1 MSTGKQSTSEIFAL
15 EALTWLVGREDLL
28 SIFLGSSGLSRDD
41 LRDRAGDAELL
52 GAVLDFLLMDDDWI
66 RAFCDDKGHDY
77 AAVMAARAALPGG
90 GDMHWT

>member
-1 MSTGKQSTSEIFAL
+1 MSRPNRSTAEIFAL

-41 LRDRAGDAELL
+41 LRDRAGDTELL
-52 GAVLDFLLMDDDWI
+52 VAVLDFLLMDDEWI

-77 AAVMAARAALPGG
+77 AAVMSARDALPGG